1 MNFHRKLH
9 RCVAAAAPLLLPA
22 AAAAQTL
29 AADPLAVL
37 QQQVQQLRQQLVQQ
51 QLEIGALRARVV
63 QLQQPGWQA
72 LSDAQLLERGKGY
85 PSDMIDAQLMQG
97 GAIAGV
103 PARPGAP
110 LQLAQASAAAPQTDA
125 GADGALPELGTSRQQ
140 AAADARQTRT
150 EVAAQGHAPQFHRKL
165 TLTAGWNDTYYDR
178 RQLSLSGF
186 LALDAIF
193 LGNISVGQTKAQIHT
208 FDLAAQYG
216 VSDDLTLNF
225 DLPYVV
231 RSSTFL
237 SAGQNASSTAIS
249 EASVSDN
256 AIGDVSFGFDW
267 RLLREHENAPD
278 VVASLKVTAPTGT
291 SPFGIALTQPDA
303 SNSNLQVPQRLP
315 TGNGVWSI
323 NPSVSF
329 LKSNDPVVL
338 FGSVGYLY
346 NVARDV
352 GVIDPATID
361 SSGRVKLGDGFQLG
375 GGVALVLNERA
386 SVSTSVSGLFA
397 RSTKVQLPGQGW
409 QTVTGSASTNV
420 SLSFGMNYALS
431 SHLTL
436 SAALQAGLTPD
447 APNYALSLRFPYTF

>member
-1 MNFHRKLH
+1 LFLAT
-9 RCVAAAAPLLLPA
+9 AAG
-22 AAAAQTL
+22 AQSTP
-29 AADPLAVL
+29 ADPLLAL
-37 QQQVQQLRQQLVQQ
+37 QQQMQTMQRQLAQQ
-51 QLEIGALRARVV
+51 QREIGALRARVV
-63 QLQQPGWQA
+63 QLQQPNWLPLA
-72 LSDAQLLERGKGY
+72 DAQWRQRGKGY
-85 PSDMIDAQLMQG
+85 PTDMVGAQLLQG
-97 GAIAGV
+97 GSIAGL
-103 PARPGAP
+103 PATPAAP
-110 LQLAQASAAAPQTDA
+110 LQIA
-125 GADGALPELGTSRQQ
+125 Q
-140 AAADARQTRT
+140 AAAGAPQGQADAAADTANPALGTERQQTAAEARHT
-150 EVAAQGHAPQFHRKL
+150 PAEVAAQGHAPQFHRKL

-216 VSDDLTLNF
+216 LSDDLSLNL

-231 RSSTFL
+231 RNSTFL
-237 SAGQNASSTAIS
+237 SAGQNASSSAIS
-249 EASVSDN
+249 EASVSDH

-278 VVASLKVTAPTGT
+278 VVASLKITAPTGT

-323 NPSVSF
+323 NPSLSF
-329 LKSNDPVVL
+329 LKTNDPIVL
-338 FGSVGYLY
+338 FGNVGYLY
-346 NVARDV
+346 NVARNV

-361 SSGRVKLGDGFQLG
+361 SNGRVKLGDGFQLG
-375 GGVALVLNERA
+375 GGFALVLNDRA

-420 SLSFGMNYALS
+420 SLAFGVNYALS
-431 SHLTL
+431 EHLTL

-447 APNYALSLRFPYTF
+447 APNYALSLRFPYAF

>member
-1 MNFHRKLH
+1 MTRQRKLH
-9 RCVAAAAPLLLPA
+9 RYVAAAPLLLSTA
-22 AAAAQTL
+22 VGAQQ
-29 AADPLAVL
+29 APADPLLEL
-37 QQQVQQLRQQLVQQ
+37 QQQVHALQRQLALQQR
-51 QLEIGALRARVV
+51 EIGVLRARVV
-63 QLQQPGWQA
+63 QLQQPTWTA
-72 LSDAQLLERGKGY
+72 LADAQLRLRGKGY
-85 PSDMIDAQLMQG
+85 PTDRVGAQLAQG
-97 GAIAGV
+97 GLIAGL
-103 PARPGAP
+103 PATPGAP
-110 LQLAQASAAAPQTDA
+110 LQIA
-125 GADGALPELGTSRQQ
+125 Q
-140 AAADARQTRT
+140 AAADSPPPQAAAALPALGTERQHAAAEARQTPA

-216 VSDDLTLNF
+216 LSDDLSLNF

-231 RSSTFL
+231 RSSTFI

-249 EASVSDN
+249 EASVSEH

-267 RLLREHENAPD
+267 RLLREHENVPD
-278 VVASLKVTAPTGT
+278 IVASLKVTAPTGT
-291 SPFGIALTQPDA
+291 SPFGIASTQPDA

-315 TGNGVWSI
+315 TGNGVWSV

-346 NVARDV
+346 NVARNV
-352 GVIDPATID
+352 GVIDPATLD
-361 SSGRVKLGDGFQLG
+361 SNGRVKLGDGFQLG
-375 GGVALVLNERA
+375 GGFALVLNDRA

-420 SLSFGMNYALS
+420 SLGFGVNYALS
-431 SHLTL
+431 DHLTL

-447 APNYALSLRFPYTF
+447 APNYALSVRFPYTF

>member
-1 MNFHRKLH
+1 MNLHRKF
-9 RCVAAAAPLLLPA
+9 RRYAAAAAPLLLSTA
-22 AAAAQTL
+22 AGAQSV
-29 AADPLAVL
+29 AADPVAAL
-37 QQQVQQLRQQLVQQ
+37 QQQVLALQQ
-51 QLEIGALRARVV
+51 QLAQQQREIGALRARVV
-63 QLQQPGWQA
+63 QLQLPAWRA
-72 LSDAQLLERGKGY
+72 LDDAQLRARGKGY
-85 PSDMIDAQLMQG
+85 PSDMVGAQLLQG
-97 GAIAGV
+97 GAIAGL
-103 PARPGAP
+103 PPGAP
-110 LQLAQASAAAPQTDA
+110 LQFA
-125 GADGALPELGTSRQQ
+125 Q
-140 AAADARQTRT
+140 AAADTPQREAGAGGEAPALGTERQQTAAEARQTPA

-216 VSDDLTLNF
+216 VSDDLTLDF

-249 EASVSDN
+249 EASVHDN

-291 SPFGIALTQPDA
+291 SPFGIAVTQPDA

-315 TGNGVWSI
+315 TGNGVWSV

-338 FGSVGYLY
+338 FGSIGYLY

-361 SSGRVKLGDGFQLG
+361 SSGRVKLGDGVQFG
-375 GGVALVLNERA
+375 GGFALVLNDRA

-397 RSTKVQLPGQGW
+397 RSTKVKLAGQGW

-420 SLSFGMNYALS
+420 SLGFGLNYALS
-431 SHLTL
+431 EHLTL
-436 SAALQAGLTPD
+436 SATLQAGLTPD
-447 APNYALSLRFPYTF
+447 APNYALALRFPYTF